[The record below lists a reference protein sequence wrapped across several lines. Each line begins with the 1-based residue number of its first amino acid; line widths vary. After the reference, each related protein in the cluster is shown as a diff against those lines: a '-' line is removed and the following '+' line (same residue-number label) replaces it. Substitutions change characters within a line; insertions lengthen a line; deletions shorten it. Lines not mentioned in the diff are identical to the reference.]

1 MCAGPDSDVSGGK
14 GARAV
19 DGTTQ
24 SAIPALAGNP
34 PVSQNPSQR
43 HRRPTADDDARVS
56 RRPSPPGCE
65 RSVLVDTG
73 SSIRANAAASPPGRA
88 RSSPISTLPR
98 RQSQTDDG
106 LERRASNEA
115 AARCEGSDEDSL
127 TCRCPLDTPHK
138 RRRAPSSSDTDDDAT
153 DDDDDDVRSPLKRRA
168 AAEALAACPPAPRSG
183 TPRFVR
189 ECSMDFASLLSI
201 LGDDRDAGAL
211 SRQNSSSFAD
221 ETTWIDGIDDPDVDH
236 LMCDVVADCLATNSR
251 RNRPS
256 QIRLESAPTSSSS
269 PEPAPP
275 PSHAL
280 TSSRGSPRPR
290 RRSRPPSAANDARRS
305 RDPHRRWPSRVRRSG
320 ALGRRCGG
328 TGGRFGRLPTGDC
341 RARGRFCRCSRVGAW
356 CSTRLGCRAETRDL
370 GSGRAVAM
378 NHGRVNGRAKSD
390 GLC

>member
-19 DGTTQ
+19 DATTQ

-43 HRRPTADDDARVS
+43 HRRPTADNDARVS
-56 RRPSPPGCE
+56 RRPSPPGSE
-65 RSVLVDTG
+65 RSVLVDAG

-98 RQSQTDDG
+98 RQSQTHDG
-106 LERRASNEA
+106 LELEGIRRRASNEA

-168 AAEALAACPPAPRSG
+168 AAESLAAWPPAPSSD

-201 LGDDRDAGAL
+201 LDDDRDASAL

-221 ETTWIDGIDDPDVDH
+221 ETTWIDGIDVDVDH

-251 RNRPS
+251 RNPPCK
-256 QIRLESAPTSSSS
+256 IHRLKSAPGTT
-269 PEPAPP
+269 APP

-280 TSSRGSPRPR
+280 TSSRGLSAAAAPFAPSGHGKRRPTFAGPHA
-290 RRSRPPSAANDARRS
+290 PPSAIAGPTFRS
-305 RDPHRRWPSRVRRSG
+305 AWPPVRRDRR
-320 ALGRRCGG
+320 ALWADAD
-328 TGGRFGRLPTGDC
+328 GRLPSAGEVLSA
-341 RARGRFCRCSRVGAW
+341 REVAPGAARGRGAVL
-356 CSTRLGCRAETRDL
+356 R
-370 GSGRAVAM
+370 RAVLS
-378 NHGRVNGRAKSD
+378 R
-390 GLC
+390 

>member
-88 RSSPISTLPR
+88 RSSQIST
-98 RQSQTDDG
+98 TTHDG
-106 LERRASNEA
+106 LERRVSNEA

-168 AAEALAACPPAPRSG
+168 AAEALAACPPAPHSG

-280 TSSRGSPRPR
+280 TSSRGLSAAAAPFAPSVRGKRRPTLFAGPA
-290 RRSRPPSAANDARRS
+290 PPSAMEGPTFRS
-305 RDPHRRWPSRVRRSG
+305 AWPPVRRDRR
-320 ALGRRCGG
+320 ALWAAAD
-328 TGGRFGRLPTGDC
+328 GRLPSAGEVLSVLESW
-341 RARGRFCRCSRVGAW
+341 RLVQHAVGVP
-356 CSTRLGCRAETRDL
+356 C
-370 GSGRAVAM
+370 
-378 NHGRVNGRAKSD
+378 
-390 GLC
+390 

>member
-98 RQSQTDDG
+98 RQSQTHDG

-280 TSSRGSPRPR
+280 TSSRGLSAAAAPFAPSVRGERRPTFAGPA
-290 RRSRPPSAANDARRS
+290 PPSAIAGPTFRS
-305 RDPHRRWPSRVRRSG
+305 AWPPVRRDRR
-320 ALGRRCGG
+320 ALWAAAD
-328 TGGRFGRLPTGDC
+328 GRLPSAGEVLSVLESW
-341 RARGRFCRCSRVGAW
+341 RLVQHAVGVP
-356 CSTRLGCRAETRDL
+356 C
-370 GSGRAVAM
+370 
-378 NHGRVNGRAKSD
+378 
-390 GLC
+390 